1 MKILSILPVDFE
13 AVAPHVAA
21 QKRNDKQI
29 LASLPSR
36 VCHSFGV
43 AQLLLQE
50 YPLAYD
56 VIVST
61 YTPDELLPAR
71 DRVPMAKN
79 PYEAATRHIT
89 RILTDNPLASLV
101 LWTGAISKEIDL
113 PLALSK
119 RISWILRGSA
129 YFRGELRGV
138 ENAERDLLRYQIT
151 RALTE
156 FCLMLNEKGEIVLE
170 AICRRGPVEMVL
182 DDSGRAWPV
191 RPCLRKPIH
200 SEEKQTDEFAQLL
213 NRKGITA
220 QDVASF
226 LEVHPC
232 FPLGNEMRVLRWM
245 VGLRRDPPIQTGQF
259 VDFLLEPAWVASRW
273 KIPGL
278 MVPGASRSLPANPD
292 RKSFCENLAAAL
304 MQMCARQKT
313 FDQPRFRRRLA
324 DVGLAGYAPRIALV
338 LGDKEAPGLPQAPP
352 DGFGKGKVMTL
363 AELLIQAR
371 AEIEWMAEPTDRLDC
386 MIAANV
392 RKQKIREEMAA
403 MWGNDKG

>member
-21 QKRNDKQI
+21 QKRNDKRI

-89 RILTDNPLASLV
+89 RIMEDNPLASLV

-113 PLALSK
+113 PLELSK
-119 RISWILRGSA
+119 RISWILRDSA
-129 YFRGELRGV
+129 YFRGELRSV
-138 ENAERDLLRYQIT
+138 ENAERELLRYHID

-156 FCLMLNEKGEIVLE
+156 LCLTLNEKGEIVLE

-182 DDSGRAWPV
+182 EDPGRTWPV
-191 RPCLRKPIH
+191 RPCVRKTIH
-200 SEEKQTDEFAQLL
+200 LEEKQTEEYLQLL
-213 NRKGITA
+213 NRPGITA
-220 QDVASF
+220 QDIESF
-226 LEVHPC
+226 LEAHPC
-232 FPLGNEMRVLRWM
+232 FPVGNEMRVFRWM
-245 VGLRRDPPIQTGQF
+245 VGLRRDPQIQNGQL
-259 VDFLLEPAWVASRW
+259 VDLLLEPAWGASRW
-273 KIPGL
+273 RIPGL
-278 MVPGASRSLPANPD
+278 KVPGALRSLPASSD
-292 RKSFCENLAAAL
+292 RKAFCETLATAL
-304 MQMCARQKT
+304 MQMRARQQA
-313 FDQPRFRRRLA
+313 FDQPRFRQRLA
-324 DVGLAGYAPRIALV
+324 DAGLAGYAPRIALV
-338 LGDKEAPGLPQAPP
+338 LGDKEAAALPQTSP
-352 DGFGKGKVMTL
+352 DGFGKGKAMTFD
-363 AELLIQAR
+363 ELLTEAR
-371 AEIEWMAEPTDRLDC
+371 AEMDWMAGPTDRLDG

-392 RKQKIREEMAA
+392 RKQKILAEMAGF
-403 MWGNDKG
+403 MGNDKG